1 MSYSDVTTDA
11 LPIALSL
18 CKGTYQMGVV
28 YGSEALS
35 GATLKGKA
43 SKYGARYAESRFNL
57 LARLRSDPRL
67 TVTERKAAHGK
78 RVLVIIRCEAD
89 RVALQIAEAEGR
101 LAGLRFRAAE
111 LATL

>member
-11 LPIALSL
+11 RTIALSL

-43 SKYGARYAESRFNL
+43 SKYGARYAESRTNL

-78 RVLVIIRCEAD
+78 RVLVIRCEAD
-89 RVALQIAEAEGR
+89 RVALQIAEAEGS